1 MQFDNLYKMK
11 LFIFLFSLFLIQ
23 VPAVAQQEGPLTF
36 DKTVHDFGDFGI
48 NDGPKTHTFT
58 LTNNS
63 DKAIVIQT
71 VISSCGCTV
80 PQWTKEPIPA
90 AGKGTITV
98 TYSNDQ
104 GPYPFDKMMSVYI
117 SGFPEPYIL
126 RIRGVVHEKKFT
138 LEDTHPVVMGPLRL
152 RKRELDL
159 GQIRQGMVKTDSV
172 QVINTGKLPV
182 FLKFESQD
190 KNLLVSTRPSR
201 LNPGEN
207 GVIVYSID
215 TRRKEDWG
223 NVLYTCQVV
232 VNDRRDPLHVLT
244 VKGSIKMNTSG
255 MTRADKEVAPIPQMD
270 KSAVEFPLTPA
281 GSEIKTKFLLSNKGK
296 SPLVIYK
303 IDLSHDGIK
312 VAMDRQI
319 APGATVPVDILI
331 PSTVTET
338 PGEVIYTISLTT
350 NAPSRPTVN
359 LLVYGKIKP

>member
-1 MQFDNLYKMK
+1 MMRL
-11 LFIFLFSLFLIQ
+11 LVFLFSSLLIQ
-23 VPAVAQQEGPLTF
+23 VSAFAQQEGAVTF

-63 DKAIVIQT
+63 AKAIVIQT

-80 PQWTKEPIPA
+80 PEWTKEPLQPA
-90 AGKGTITV
+90 AKGTITV

-117 SGFPEPYIL
+117 SGFPEPFIL
-126 RIRGVVHEKKFT
+126 RIRGVVHQKKFT

-152 RKRELDL
+152 RNRELEL

-182 FLKFESQD
+182 FLKFESPD
-190 KNLLVSTRPSR
+190 KNLQVSAMPSR
-201 LNPGEN
+201 LNPAESGM
-207 GVIVYSID
+207 IVYSID
-215 TRRKEDWG
+215 TRKQEDWG

-232 VNDRRDPLHVLT
+232 INDRRDPLHVLT

-255 MTRADKEVAPIPQMD
+255 MTRADKEMAPIPQMD

-281 GSEIKTKFLLSNKGK
+281 GSEIKTNFSLSNKGK
-296 SPLVIYK
+296 SPLVIHK
-303 IDLSHDGIK
+303 IDLSHAGIK
-312 VAMDRQI
+312 VTMDRQI
-319 APGATVPVDILI
+319 APGATVPVSILI
-331 PSTVTET
+331 PGTETGT